1 MASVARVLGVL
12 CMILALAVAGLGVY
26 GFVEGVNASSP
37 SEDLNTLT
45 REMLGIYLLAALTS
59 ALVLATIGATAV
71 VAAQAADRSG
81 QDRRRP
87 VAVSSAYLAPQPPS
101 PQSAP
106 IPVTQPPSPQSW
118 APPSEPPQLPPD
130 DQQHASGPRWG
141 PPSDLPRR

>member
-26 GFVEGVNASSP
+26 GFVEGVNAATP
-37 SEDLNTLT
+37 SQDLNTLT
-45 REMLGIYLLAALTS
+45 RDVLAAYLVGALIS

-71 VAAQAADRSG
+71 AAAQAVDRSG

-87 VAVSSAYLAPQPPS
+87 VAVSSAYLAPQA
-101 PQSAP
+101 AP
-106 IPVTQPPSPQSW
+106 AQPAPVPVTRPPSPQSW

-130 DQQHASGPRWG
+130 DQQPAGGPHWG